1 MAKVL
6 IGNKWYNEVAPTGI
20 YETYYEAMVKT
31 QAKKMW
37 PRFHP
42 VPFKANVY
50 AGLPPG
56 VKADLA
62 LVEKSYVEWWVV
74 EVEMDYHPFE
84 SHVLP
89 QTRKL
94 ANAKYGDDE
103 AAKLCD
109 SCSDLDPA
117 KTKKMVKEFQPKVLV
132 VVNKSKPEWAK
143 RLAEFDAKVVVFEM
157 FTAGNDDFVYRVN
170 GEHPVGKCELIST
183 CRPNRLM
190 NRWLVV
196 ESPISLAAIRDKEF
210 SIEFNG
216 GTTTWKRFEQDNE
229 LYLFTEGPY
238 PLPDNKDFQLV
249 RRGDGQLAF
258 EAIPKGANP

>member
-6 IGNKWYNEVAPTGI
+6 IGSKWYNEVAPTGI
-20 YETYYEAMVKT
+20 YESYYEMMVKT

-50 AGLPPG
+50 AGLGSG
-56 VKADLA
+56 VKTDLA

-74 EVEMDYHPFE
+74 EVEMDHHPFE
-84 SHVLP
+84 SHVLK

-94 ANAKYGDDE
+94 ANAKYGDEE
-103 AAKLCD
+103 AAKLCEG
-109 SCSDLDPA
+109 CSELDTT
-117 KTKKMVKEFQPKVLV
+117 KTKQMIKDCQPKVLV
-132 VVNKSKPEWAK
+132 VVNKPKPEWAK
-143 RLAEFDAKVVVFEM
+143 KLAEFDAKVVVFEM
-157 FTAGNDDFVYRVN
+157 FTDGDGDFVYRIN
-170 GEHPVGKCELIST
+170 GDHPIGKCDLIST
-183 CRPNRLM
+183 CRPSPLM
-190 NRWLVV
+190 TRWLVV
-196 ESPISLAAIRDKEF
+196 ESPISLAAVRETEF

-216 GTTTWKRFEQDNE
+216 GTTTWKRFQQESH